1 MMTVTKLFKDLV
13 EDTNLH
19 IANSLCHAIH
29 PATVRL
35 LSKIGFCPALVC
47 AARNLTPRPDFG
59 ITRLRKKESLH
70 TYHYHH
76 PAFPDHDTGPRH
88 PGSFGKS

>member
-19 IANSLCHAIH
+19 IANYLCHAIP

-35 LSKIGFCPALVC
+35 LSKTGFCPALVC

-59 ITRLRKKESLH
+59 ITRLRKKE
-70 TYHYHH
+70 
-76 PAFPDHDTGPRH
+76 
-88 PGSFGKS
+88 